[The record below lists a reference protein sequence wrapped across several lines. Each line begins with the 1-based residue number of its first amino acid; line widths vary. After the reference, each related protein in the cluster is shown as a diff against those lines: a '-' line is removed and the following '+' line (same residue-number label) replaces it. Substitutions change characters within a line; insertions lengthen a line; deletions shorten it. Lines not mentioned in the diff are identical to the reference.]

1 MISCP
6 SLSPE
11 IGSESLKSYIGL
23 VRDHSGSMAPHA
35 SLALKDYNDNL
46 RVLKESA
53 EATGLDTYASIIKCG
68 VGYGGVERE
77 DRLTPLKHLRE
88 LHQYQSSGNTP
99 LFDAVG
105 MVIEDLELI
114 LDPEAVFLILATTDG
129 QENASRNWSGHRLSQ
144 RIQSLQGSD
153 RWTFTFRVPR
163 GYGRPLAARLG
174 VSEGNILEWEQTRAG
189 FEFANQ
195 TQNVAISSYYT
206 GLRSGVKST
215 KRFYSDL
222 TQLDPAQLKSQ
233 LQDISSRVAIWT
245 VEDGR
250 PDIKEFCERHLHAPY
265 IRGLAFY
272 QVIKPETVQDH
283 KEVAIRD
290 KNTGSIYSGVSARD
304 LLGLPRFG
312 SVRIYPGRH
321 GQYEL
326 FVQSQSTNRILP
338 IGTKVLYLVRPS

>member
-1 MISCP
+1 MTSCP

-11 IGSESLKSYIGL
+11 IGSENLKSYIGL
-23 VRDHSGSMAPHA
+23 VRDHSGSMAHVA

-53 EATGLDTYASIIKCG
+53 EATGLDTYASVVKCG

-77 DRLTPLKHLRE
+77 DRLAPLKHLRE
-88 LHQYQSSGNTP
+88 LYQYQSHGNTP

-114 LDPEAVFLILATTDG
+114 LDPDAVFLILATTDG

-144 RIQSLQGSD
+144 KIQSLQGSD
-153 RWTFTFRVPR
+153 RWTFTFRVPK

-174 VSEGNILEWEQTRAG
+174 VSEGNILEWEQTAAG
-189 FEFANQ
+189 FEFATRSQ
-195 TQNVAISSYYT
+195 TASVASYYS
-206 GLRSGVKST
+206 GLTRGITSST
-215 KRFYSDL
+215 KFYSN
-222 TQLDPAQLKSQ
+222 LDELKPEALRQQ

-250 PDIKEFCERHLHAPY
+250 PDIKEFCERNMRAPY

-272 QVIKPETVQDH
+272 QLIKPETVQDH
-283 KEVAIRD
+283 KELAIRD
-290 KNTGSIYSGVSARD
+290 KNTGSVYSGSSARD
-304 LLGLPRFG
+304 LLGLPRYG
-312 SVRIYPGRH
+312 SVRVYPGRH